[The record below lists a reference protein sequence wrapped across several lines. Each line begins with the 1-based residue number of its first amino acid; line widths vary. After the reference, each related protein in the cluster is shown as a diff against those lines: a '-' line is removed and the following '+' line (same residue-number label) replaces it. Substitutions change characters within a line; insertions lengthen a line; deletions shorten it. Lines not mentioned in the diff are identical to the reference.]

1 MGRIDYIHA
10 SMPAT
15 TSSNPSVAPASA
27 AAARTPRRGPQGT
40 AALGKTMEVLDLV
53 GLAAQPPSFTE
64 LAKASGLPR
73 ATLHR
78 LLAALIDH
86 RMVEVSAAD
95 GRYVP
100 GMHLLELARR
110 TWEQADLRRA
120 AAEAIAELGRRSG
133 ETVHLATLSDDSVV
147 YIDKVECDYPVRL
160 HSSIGKR
167 GPVHSTAVGKVM
179 AAWLSPTEQRA
190 LVARLDLQ
198 RYTEHTLVTQK
209 ALLAA
214 LARIREDGVAYDREE
229 HVLGMHCV
237 AAPVFDFRG
246 RCVGGISVTAPLS
259 RVDAAQLEVCAQ
271 WVRAAAGDTAR
282 RLGGE
287 PRPAVA

>member
-1 MGRIDYIHA
+1 MGAIDYSYAHM
-10 SMPAT
+10 S
-15 TSSNPSVAPASA
+15 PSTLSEPLVAPQRAV
-27 AAARTPRRGPQGT
+27 ARVPRRGPQGT

-53 GLAAQPPSFTE
+53 SLAVQPPSFTE
-64 LAKASGLPR
+64 LAKSSGLPR

-86 RMVEVSAAD
+86 RMVEVSAAE

-110 TWEQADLRRA
+110 TWDQSDLRRA
-120 AAEAIAELGRRSG
+120 AGEAISELGRRSG
-133 ETVHLATLSDDSVV
+133 ETVHLATLSGDSVV
-147 YIDKVECDYPVRL
+147 YIDKVECDYPLRL

-167 GPVHSTAVGKVM
+167 GPVHCTAVGKAM

-190 LVARLDLQ
+190 LVERLDLQ
-198 RYTEHTLVTQK
+198 RHTVHTLVTEQ
-209 ALLAA
+209 ALLDA
-214 LARIREDGVAYDREE
+214 LARIRVDGVAYDREE
-229 HVLGMHCV
+229 HVLGIHCV

-271 WVRAAAGDTAR
+271 WVRAAAVDTTR
-282 RLGGE
+282 RLGGD
-287 PRPAVA
+287 PRPAGA

>member
-1 MGRIDYIHA
+1 MSAPSHK
-10 SMPAT
+10 
-15 TSSNPSVAPASA
+15 PSVAPP
-27 AAARTPRRGPQGT
+27 AARVRVPRRGPQGT
-40 AALGKTMEVLDLV
+40 AALGKTMDVLDLV
-53 GLAAQPPSFTE
+53 GLAAHPPSFTD
-64 LAKASGLPR
+64 LARASGLPR

-78 LLAALIDH
+78 LLAALIEH
-86 RMVEVSAAD
+86 HMVEVSAAS

-100 GMHLLELARR
+100 GIHLLELARR
-110 TWEQADLRRA
+110 TWEQMDLRRA

-133 ETVHLATLSDDSVV
+133 ETVHLARLSDDGVV
-147 YIDKVECDYPVRL
+147 YIDKVECDYPLRL

-167 GPVHSTAVGKVM
+167 GPVHCTAVGKTM
-179 AAWLSPTEQRA
+179 AAWLPEAEQRA

-198 RYTEHTLVTQK
+198 RHTEHTLVTPQ
-209 ALLAA
+209 ALLDA
-214 LARIREDGVAYDREE
+214 LARIREAGVAYDREE

-259 RVDAAQLEVCAQ
+259 RVDAARLEVCAQ
-271 WVRAAAGDTAR
+271 WVRDAAADTAR

-287 PRPAVA
+287 PQPAPG